1 MIEMSMLFWHNTLFL
16 KWKWYN
22 GNKDKEVLKMKTSE
36 RIRELRKARDV
47 TQQELA
53 DAIKMNQSVVNR
65 IERGTRPIRDDEL
78 KELARFFNVSTDY
91 LLGNYGQISTY
102 DDKERQ
108 LVNLYRVLNDA
119 DKQHIFYMLDRL
131 AAPKLAHA

>member
-1 MIEMSMLFWHNTLFL
+1 MKVS
-16 KWKWYN
+16 
-22 GNKDKEVLKMKTSE
+22 NK
-36 RIRELRKARDV
+36 IRALRETKDM
-47 TQQELA
+47 TQTELA
-53 DAIKMNQSVVNR
+53 NAVNINRSVLNR
-65 IERGTRPIRDDEL
+65 IENGSRPLRDDEL